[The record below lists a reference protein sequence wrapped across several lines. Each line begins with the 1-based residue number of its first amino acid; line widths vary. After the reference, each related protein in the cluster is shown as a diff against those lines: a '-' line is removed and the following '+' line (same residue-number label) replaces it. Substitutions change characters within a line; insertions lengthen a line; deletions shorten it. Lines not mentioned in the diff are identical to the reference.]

1 MSVGSRR
8 QGHGIP
14 LFPPLREM
22 IVVLVAVFAFA
33 GKSGEA
39 IELGTIF
46 GQPFMAFSL
55 SHGLVAGGL

>member
-1 MSVGSRR
+1 MASPCS
-8 QGHGIP
+8 
-14 LFPPLREM
+14 PPLREM